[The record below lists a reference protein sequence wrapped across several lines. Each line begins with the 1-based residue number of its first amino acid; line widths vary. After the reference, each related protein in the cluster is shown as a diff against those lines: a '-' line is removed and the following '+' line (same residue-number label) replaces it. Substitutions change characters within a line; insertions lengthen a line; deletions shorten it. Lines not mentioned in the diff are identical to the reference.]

1 MGRGAAGPMLERL
14 GRRDAQWLLL
24 MSLTLF
30 AVLLPSFSYIA
41 ALSLIKEEWDLNN
54 TQAGAIISA
63 GLGAYAVAALVL
75 IPMTDRLGPKRILL
89 PAVAVSVAANV
100 LFPLVARGMVTASL
114 VQAAV
119 GVGLAGTYMP
129 GARVVSERFAA
140 GGRGMAIGLFVTA
153 FYAANS
159 VSLVA
164 TGSLMGS
171 VDWRDAYLVVALAS
185 TASVPMA
192 YLALRDHRQ
201 DAASSS
207 SGRLSLGVLGV
218 RRVRYFVFGYTLHT
232 AELFTA
238 RAWFPAFLVSV
249 LVARGSEADGA
260 AATAATV
267 AGLVMAAGAVGPV
280 MGGMISDRLGR
291 VASASAIFALSGAC
305 SWAIGWMGGLPWGLI
320 VGRRRG
326 LRVGDGG
333 GLGHLHHRRR
343 RGGQAAAPGL
353 HPGGPRVRGLH
364 GRGRGA
370 QRLRRR
376 SRRGARRAQVRIRV
390 LRRGRALGGGGGG
403 AHTPRSLSR
412 GAPRDGGRGT
422 HPRRWIARALTGR
435 RLRRRAPGFVS
446 CP

>member
-114 VQAAV
+114 VQAAI

-164 TGSLMGS
+164 TGSLMGA

-185 TASVPMA
+185 AASVPMA

-201 DAASSS
+201 DTASSS

-320 VGRRRG
+320 VGVGVAYGWATAADSAIYTTAVAEAAKPRHLGSTLAVHAFVGFMAGAVGPSAFGAVLDAAPEAHRFGFGFSAVGVLSVVAVAALIRLG
-326 LRVGDGG
+326 ASREALRETAGG
-333 GLGHLHHRRR
+333 GPTH
-343 RGGQAAAPGL
+343 A
-353 HPGGPRVRGLH
+353 
-364 GRGRGA
+364 
-370 QRLRRR
+370 
-376 SRRGARRAQVRIRV
+376 
-390 LRRGRALGGGGGG
+390 
-403 AHTPRSLSR
+403 
-412 GAPRDGGRGT
+412 DG
-422 HPRRWIARALTGR
+422 
-435 RLRRRAPGFVS
+435 
-446 CP
+446 